1 MDEKVAVA
9 PRSMKSPAWAGI
21 LSFFLPFGVG
31 AFYNEQKNKALVHLM
46 IAFGLIWALTHHG
59 NGIVFGL
66 AFGAFYFYQ
75 IIDNVQSAKA
85 INAAIAAGQKPA
97 EVVDTELPE
106 VVASG
111 SVFWG
116 ITLIVIGVIL
126 ILANFE
132 FIFTYRTLGHF
143 WPVAV
148 IIVGLKL
155 VADAAAKSKKKE

>member
-9 PRSMKSPAWAGI
+9 PRSMKSPAWAGV
-21 LSFFLPFGVG
+21 LSVFLPGGG
-31 AFYNEQKNKALVHLM
+31 ALYNEQKKKALIQLTV
-46 IAFGLIWALTHHG
+46 FGTLIYALTRGG
-59 NGIVFGL
+59 NGVVFGL
-66 AFGAFYFYQ
+66 SLAAFYFYQ

-97 EVVDTELPE
+97 GAVEGEAPDVLET
-106 VVASG
+106 G

-116 ITLIVIGVIL
+116 IALIVTGVIL

-132 FIFTYRTLGHF
+132 FIVTYRTLGHF

-148 IIVGLKL
+148 IIIGLKL
-155 VADAAAKSKKKE
+155 VTDAAARSKKNV